1 MSSKFKQYLLP
12 VFLFVVFVLLYTHN
26 ASRSIYGGDVGD
38 LVTAAKVMG
47 VAHPSG
53 YPLFT
58 LLGFL
63 LTRINFLTPAF
74 MVGLVSVFSASLS
87 IVIYYFISLKI
98 AKSKLIAFISSL
110 VLGFNYI
117 FWFYAEIAEVFS
129 LNTLFVLGLF
139 FLALLVREKKDINY
153 LYILAFFTGLSLTNH
168 LTIVLFFPSIL
179 ILIYDKLWLLIKN
192 PKRLLIAGFFFL
204 TGFSVYLYVFI
215 ASSHNPPVNW
225 ENVKDL
231 DSFLRLILRKGYGT
245 FSAGSFTPALLS
257 QRLITLKVYSLE
269 LLTQLTIPVVI
280 LIFLGL
286 IYSFKKNKRIFLSA
300 LIGFIISGPL
310 FIGYAGFPLA
320 SSFLLGVNERFT
332 LMSCVIA
339 LIFLPFG
346 ILLYKN
352 IFNTLFKKNSFE
364 KLFLIV
370 LLIVPLSLFYY
381 NFPKTDLSKITIG
394 DDFAYDYLTPLEKN
408 ALFLVAG
415 DTALLNTWY
424 VHYALNFRPD
434 VTVLNLNTL
443 RGNAY
448 YETKRDEYLK
458 KFPKNISDPDL
469 KLRIFEHMLVS
480 RPIFS
485 TDAIKPVGKYDGIK
499 WMPYGLTKKML
510 LKSEDYPS
518 EDEFVSLTTNLWG
531 NSRYYKNLLK
541 VKKSLALGNL
551 TISEIPQSYSDA
563 LLYTGNFILS
573 QYKDNAL
580 AEAFF
585 KNAISTSPG
594 YYKSYEAIGVYY
606 LGLGNCK
613 KAEENFQKVNSLYPF
628 DKTNYYL
635 LYITNSRCFNN
646 NSEKLKIIKDY
657 KNIFSTD
664 FEKDFYSN
672 FISK

>member
-1 MSSKFKQYLLP
+1 MSSKIKQYFLP
-12 VFLFVVFVLLYTHN
+12 VFLFFVFALLYIHN

-63 LTRINFLTPAF
+63 LTRLNLVTPAF

-98 AKSKLIAFISSL
+98 AKSKLIAFISAL

-168 LTIVLFFPSIL
+168 LTIVLFFPSIF
-179 ILIYDKLWLLIKN
+179 ILIYDKLWALIKN
-192 PKRLLIAGFFFL
+192 PKRLLTAGFFFL
-204 TGFSVYLYVFI
+204 IGFSIYLYVFI

-257 QRLITLKVYSLE
+257 QRLITLKAFSLE
-269 LLTQLTIPVVI
+269 LITQLTIPVVI

-286 IYSFKKNKRIFLSA
+286 IYSFKKNKRVFLSM
-300 LIGFIISGPL
+300 LIAFIISGPL
-310 FIGYAGFPLA
+310 FIGYAGFPLT

-332 LMSCVIA
+332 LMPCVIA

-352 IFNTLFKKNSFE
+352 IFNTLFKKKSFE

-370 LLIVPLSLFYY
+370 LLIIPFSLFYY

-394 DDFAYDYLTPLEKN
+394 DDFAYDYLIPLEKN
-408 ALFLVAG
+408 SVLLVAG

-424 VHYALNFRPD
+424 VHYALGFRSD

-443 RGNAY
+443 RGNEY

-458 KFPKNISDPDL
+458 KFPKDISDPDL
-469 KLRIFEHMLVS
+469 KLKIFEYLLAS

-485 TDAIKPVGKYDGIK
+485 TTAIKPVGKYDGIK

-510 LKSEDYPS
+510 LKNEDYPS
-518 EDEFVSLTTNLWG
+518 KDEFVNLTTSLWL
-531 NSRYYKNLLK
+531 NSRYYKNIVK

-563 LLYTGNFILS
+563 LLYTGNFILT

-585 KNAISTSPG
+585 KNAIATSPG

-613 KAEENFQKVNSLYPF
+613 DAEENFQKVNSLYPF